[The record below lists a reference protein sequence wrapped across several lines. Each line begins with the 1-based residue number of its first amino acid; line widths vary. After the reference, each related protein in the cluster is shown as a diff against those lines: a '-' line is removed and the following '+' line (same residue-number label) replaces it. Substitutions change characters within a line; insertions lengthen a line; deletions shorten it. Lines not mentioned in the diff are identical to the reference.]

1 MELQVKFTLSDRLFE
16 LLEDKLPN
24 LGRRIE
30 KSIGK
35 ELGAQVRRESN
46 VTITVSKGDD
56 PQAEEDAPMAVE
68 VTAVPETEAVAEPQ
82 PEAPKTV
89 AEPQPAEP
97 QPAASGVAPANP
109 KKVAEVIREI
119 MHRARQ
125 RFEGEDYKEN
135 AGSEN
140 YKKYHKPLSRIFIQ
154 IAVQLGYEKP
164 SYIDTMEKAEAF
176 RAMCDELVLDDNG
189 NVTAPNAPF

>member
-97 QPAASGVAPANP
+97 QPAASGARTTRKMPA
-109 KKVAEVIREI
+109 
-119 MHRARQ
+119 ARTTKSTTS
-125 RFEGEDYKEN
+125 RYPGYSYK
-135 AGSEN
+135 
-140 YKKYHKPLSRIFIQ
+140 
-154 IAVQLGYEKP
+154 
-164 SYIDTMEKAEAF
+164 
-176 RAMCDELVLDDNG
+176 
-189 NVTAPNAPF
+189 

>member
-30 KSIGK
+30 KSIGR
-35 ELGAQVRRESN
+35 ELCALVRRESN

-56 PQAEEDAPMAVE
+56 PQAEEDAPVAVE
-68 VTAVPETEAVAEPQ
+68 VTAVPETAAAEAV
-82 PEAPKTV
+82 EAPETV

-97 QPAASGVAPANP
+97 QPAASEAATADP

-140 YKKYHKPLSRIFIQ
+140 HKKYHKPLSRIFIQ
-154 IAVQLGYEKP
+154 IAMQLGYEKP
-164 SYIDTMEKAEAF
+164 SYIDTPEKADAF
-176 RAMCDELVLDDNG
+176 AAMCDELVLDDNG
-189 NVTAPNAPF
+189 NITAPGAPF

>member
-56 PQAEEDAPMAVE
+56 PQAEEDAPVAVE
-68 VTAVPETEAVAEPQ
+68 VTAVPETASAEAVD
-82 PEAPKTV
+82 APKTV

-97 QPAASGVAPANP
+97 QPAASGAATADP

-135 AGSEN
+135 AGSEA

>member
-56 PQAEEDAPMAVE
+56 PRAEEDAPVAVE
-68 VTAVPETEAVAEPQ
+68 VTAVPETASAEAVD
-82 PEAPKTV
+82 APKTV
-89 AEPQPAEP
+89 AEPQSAEP
-97 QPAASGVAPANP
+97 QPTASGVAPADP

>member
-56 PQAEEDAPMAVE
+56 PQAEEDAPVAVE
-68 VTAVPETEAVAEPQ
+68 VTPRPEAVAAD
-82 PEAPKTV
+82 APKTV
-89 AEPQPAEP
+89 AELQPAEP

-135 AGSEN
+135 AGSEA
-140 YKKYHKPLSRIFIQ
+140 YQKYHRQLNTVFKQ
-154 IAVQLGYEKP
+154 IAMQLGYEKP

-189 NVTAPNAPF
+189 NVTAPSAPF